1 PPACPAAGA
10 PAGGRSRRS
19 RRRPTATGRTGTATA
34 RPRPASTGG
43 PAGTAPPP
51 DPPPRRRW
59 SRRSCADTPGT
70 RPRRATSTSRT
81 PTGTGPGPHCRPP
94 PASAHA
100 GTTAKRRERRRPRWP
115 AQDAPSGGTAR
126 DPDSA
131 LVPQVHTAP
140 LERPRW
146 TEPRAPAPARRP
158 GERGTRT
165 RGHQPTCS
173 SGADGLVRDLN
184 RQLIS

>member
-1 PPACPAAGA
+1 PLAPVPVPIVDRHPPAH
-10 PAGGRSRRS
+10 
-19 RRRPTATGRTGTATA
+19 T
-34 RPRPASTGG
+34 
-43 PAGTAPPP
+43 
-51 DPPPRRRW
+51 
-59 SRRSCADTPGT
+59 
-70 RPRRATSTSRT
+70 
-81 PTGTGPGPHCRPP
+81 
-94 PASAHA
+94 
-100 GTTAKRRERRRPRWP
+100 RERPQSGGNAADPRWP